1 MYIVWLVLSIVC
13 TDLQECLCFES
24 AVSLSNICIR
34 RVHKGK
40 CNQYV
45 GVSLGYTILEMEW
58 IDYRANKSVWN
69 NTVMHF
75 LFLQTLIKLCEF
87 KLEPMSF
94 KDRLIVVLNL
104 SFCKQHISL
113 IDRRMT
119 ITTLSPSKNVKL
131 MLRKNETKLL
141 INAPDELLFGSLSF
155 LIKV

>member
-1 MYIVWLVLSIVC
+1 
-13 TDLQECLCFES
+13 
-24 AVSLSNICIR
+24 
-34 RVHKGK
+34 
-40 CNQYV
+40 
-45 GVSLGYTILEMEW
+45 
-58 IDYRANKSVWN
+58 
-69 NTVMHF
+69 MHF

-113 IDRRMT
+113 NDRRMA
-119 ITTLSPSKNVKL
+119 ITTLSTSKNVKL